1 MIFLEETAMTTSEFL
16 EYMNSGRQ
24 VTAENDVHQAMH
36 RLSQDAIRITMEINS
51 RYHTPEEI
59 NALMSELVGEPVEVG
74 LFPPFNTDCGKN
86 IHLGKGVFIN
96 AGYKFQDQGGIWIGD
111 GALIGHNT
119 VLATLNHGL
128 FPEERQDLIPKPIH
142 IGKNVWI
149 GSNSTIL
156 PGVTIGD
163 NAVIGAGSVVTK
175 DIPENMIAVGC
186 PAKVIRSILD
196 QTQI

>member
-1 MIFLEETAMTTSEFL
+1 MTTSEFL
-16 EYMNSGRQ
+16 AEMNSGRQ
-24 VTAENDVHQAMH
+24 VTAESPVHQTMH
-36 RLSQDAIRITMEINS
+36 LLSQEALRITMEINS
-51 RYHTPEEI
+51 RYHTPDEI
-59 NALMSELVGEPVEVG
+59 NALLSELTGEPVSVG
-74 LFPPFNTDCGKN
+74 LFPPFYTDCGKN

-96 AGYKFQDQGGIWIGD
+96 AGCKFQDQGGIWIGD

-128 FPEERQDLIPKPIH
+128 LPEERHDLIPKPIR

-156 PGVTIGD
+156 PGVTIGE

-175 DIPENMIAVGC
+175 DIPANMIAVGT
-186 PAKVIRSILD
+186 PAKVIKSIFD
-196 QTQI
+196 

>member
-1 MIFLEETAMTTSEFL
+1 MTTSEFL
-16 EYMNSGRQ
+16 EYINSGRQ
-24 VTAENDVHQAMH
+24 VTSECGVHQTMH
-36 RLSQDAIRITMEINS
+36 RLSQEAIRITMEINS
-51 RYHTPEEI
+51 RYHTPDEI
-59 NALMSELVGEPVEVG
+59 NELMSELIGEPVKVG
-74 LFPPFNTDCGKN
+74 LFPPFFTDCGKN

-96 AGYKFQDQGGIWIGD
+96 SGCKFQDQGGIYIGD

-128 FPEERQDLIPKPIH
+128 LPEERHDLIPKPIH

-149 GSNSTIL
+149 GSNSTVL

-175 DIPENMIAVGC
+175 DIPENMIAVGS
-186 PAKVIRSILD
+186 PAKVIRSIYD
-196 QTQI
+196 EK

>member
-1 MIFLEETAMTTSEFL
+1 MTTAEFL

-24 VTAENDVHQAMH
+24 VTAESGVHKTMH
-36 RLSQDAIRITMEINS
+36 RLSQEAIRITMEINS
-51 RYHTPEEI
+51 RYHTPDEI
-59 NALMSELVGEPVEVG
+59 TALMSVFIGEPVEVG
-74 LFPPFNTDCGKN
+74 LFPPFFTDCGKN

-96 AGYKFQDQGGIWIGD
+96 SGCKFQDQGGINIGD

-128 FPEERQDLIPKPIH
+128 LPEERHDLIPKPIN

-175 DIPENMIAVGC
+175 DIPENMIAVGS
-186 PAKVIRSILD
+186 PAKVIRSIFD
-196 QTQI
+196 

>member
-1 MIFLEETAMTTSEFL
+1 MRIV
-16 EYMNSGRQ
+16 R
-24 VTAENDVHQAMH
+24 H
-36 RLSQDAIRITMEINS
+36 RLPREIIVIS
-51 RYHTPEEI
+51 RYTAAVVQNGDI
-59 NALMSELVGEPVEVG
+59 V
-74 LFPPFNTDCGKN
+74 
-86 IHLGKGVFIN
+86 GKGVFIN
-96 AGYKFQDQGGIWIGD
+96 SGCKFQDQGGIYIGD

-128 FPEERQDLIPKPIH
+128 LPEERHDLIPKPIN

-175 DIPENMIAVGC
+175 DIPENMMAVGS
-186 PAKVIRSILD
+186 PAKVIRSIFE
-196 QTQI
+196 